1 MKKNNVMPFSRI
13 FYGALILLCIF
24 MGPSVAFAELKS
36 LSEKEM
42 RHETAQAGLASFSQ
56 SVNTIR
62 MFMDIHLETW
72 TEIDSAKIGYYA
84 RDANMGWDQ
93 SWQNVK
99 IGTSVTDPMK
109 MDGFVFKADFN
120 DLQTASKPTL
130 KRLVIGTNRL
140 IGTMQANM
148 ESFTGAYN
156 PNLTVANTTDDGRPL
171 SRTNLGDTAFKFA
184 SPETETDKSQNQ
196 GFYIV
201 ITPEGNGIINP
212 GIQIVAG
219 YNEVNINSYFTP
231 GAWWDK

>member
-1 MKKNNVMPFSRI
+1 MKKNRNMYFPRI
-13 FYGALILLCIF
+13 IYGAFILIC
-24 MGPSVAFAELKS
+24 MVPSLVFGELKS

-42 RHETAQAGLASFSQ
+42 RTETAQAGLASFSQ
-56 SVNTIR
+56 SDNTIR

-93 SWQNVK
+93 NWQNVK

-148 ESFTGAYN
+148 ESFTGVYN
-156 PNLTVANTTDDGRPL
+156 PDLTANTGDDGRPL
-171 SRTNLGDTAFKFA
+171 PRTNLGDTTFNFA
-184 SPETETDKSQNQ
+184 SPATETDKSQNQ

-201 ITPEGNGIINP
+201 ITPEGNGSHP
-212 GIQIVAG
+212 GIQVVAG
-219 YNEVNINSYFTP
+219 YNELNISSSPFSQ
-231 GAWWDK
+231 GEWWDK